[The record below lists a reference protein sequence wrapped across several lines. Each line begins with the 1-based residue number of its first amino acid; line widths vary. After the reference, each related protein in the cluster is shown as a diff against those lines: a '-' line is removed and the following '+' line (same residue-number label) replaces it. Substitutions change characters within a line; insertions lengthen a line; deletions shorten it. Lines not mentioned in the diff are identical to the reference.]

1 MMLQHVE
8 SVIKQS
14 LQMVVAIC
22 ALIAG
27 PSSVLDVEVVSL
39 CDQTMRTKW
48 LCGYA
53 IYVESNKKS

>member
-14 LQMVVAIC
+14 LQMVVAIY

-27 PSSVLDVEVVSL
+27 PSFVLDVEVVSL
-39 CDQTMRTKW
+39 CDQTM
-48 LCGYA
+48 
-53 IYVESNKKS
+53 